1 MIKYNLH
8 DSLIEKIDYFTAD
21 RRVEI
26 QIELCNWQQ
35 DGYKDSDP
43 EIIGVYMIFDEV
55 EKYELSLKSYEFC
68 GNEILEVI
76 EMDDNTMKIVFL
88 TDDNAETIII
98 KAKRI
103 SFRNG

>member
-8 DSLIEKIDYFTAD
+8 DSLIEKIDYFAAD

-35 DGYKDSDP
+35 DGYKHSDL

-76 EMDDNTMKIVFL
+76 EMDDNTMKIVF
-88 TDDNAETIII
+88 
-98 KAKRI
+98 
-103 SFRNG
+103 